1 MRNNALHHWPRWEAG
16 ARIVEEDPLLAAGRV
31 DAQCANV
38 RERRHPRQHT
48 LYRRRP
54 TEAVDGINLRRGKDV
69 MANLRELAAI
79 ELRFLN
85 RTFVLLEYAFGVIL
99 LCGIGLLG
107 LIHSRGHSLFMWYL
121 VSIGVNY
128 IPLFYYAILLVR
140 SKGEEME
147 ALHRSD
153 MARLRR
159 QQLWL
164 LVPFAGW
171 VSVAR
176 RARH

>member
-1 MRNNALHHWPRWEAG
+1 MEFQFMK
-16 ARIVEEDPLLAAGRV
+16 GR
-31 DAQCANV
+31 
-38 RERRHPRQHT
+38 
-48 LYRRRP
+48 
-54 TEAVDGINLRRGKDV
+54 DGV
-69 MANLRELAAI
+69 VNLRELAAI

-128 IPLFYYAILLVR
+128 IPLFYYAVLLVR
-140 SKGEEME
+140 SKGDEVER
-147 ALHRSD
+147 ARRSD

-164 LVPFAGW
+164 LVPLAGL
-171 VSVAR
+171 VSVVAR
-176 RARH
+176 RSRH

>member
-1 MRNNALHHWPRWEAG
+1 M
-16 ARIVEEDPLLAAGRV
+16 V
-31 DAQCANV
+31 
-38 RERRHPRQHT
+38 
-48 LYRRRP
+48 
-54 TEAVDGINLRRGKDV
+54 
-69 MANLRELAAI
+69 NLRELAAV

-121 VSIGVNY
+121 MSIGLNY
-128 IPLFYYAILLVR
+128 IPLFYYAVLLMR
-140 SKGEEME
+140 SKGAEVERV
-147 ALHRSD
+147 HRSD

-164 LVPFAGW
+164 LVPLAGLW
-171 VSVAR
+171 SVIIPRPAR
-176 RARH
+176 T